1 MRTTLLLATV
11 LASLCASAGPA
22 FAGQIVYSTEPA
34 DGEAQIRVMNDD
46 GSNDRLLVHEDDI
59 PGAESVYKPYVS
71 PDGDTV
77 VFQARTPSPG
87 GYGVYCGFRCS
98 GIYAYR
104 DGVVTRVSQAPTDCP
119 PGDLCVG
126 LDTDPRVTGDGSHL
140 FYQLVYGEP
149 GGAYGTPQTVS
160 RNYYRTME
168 PGGGDE
174 VEVPETS
181 CGKGS
186 AATPNPAVEGQFAT
200 SAYCLNGNYA
210 LKVLDV
216 GGGAG
221 SEETL
226 GYDDAEFSEPAFR
239 GDGQLLVGAE
249 DGGDPGIWLYRRD
262 GSGASRLVAVSWDN
276 DSRPFSSS
284 PTFVGN
290 DAVAFVHGGSIRIAS
305 TSCDSCSLDST
316 DVLASPPGV
325 DSIAW
330 TSRSIPDPVVV
341 DTGSNDPGGG
351 NAPAGGAP
359 RPTPPSAGT
368 PTPPSNTPAPSTSPL
383 VVKTPARAKLAAA
396 LRGGIKVPFVTT
408 QTGRLTMRATIPA
421 TLAKKLGLVRR
432 KTKKPVVVASGATT
446 MTRAGEAIVKLKF
459 TPAAKKRLR
468 RARSVSLD
476 LTGKLGTTTTTTRLN
491 LTR

>member
-140 FYQLVYGEP
+140 FYQLIYGEP
-149 GGAYGTPQTVS
+149 GGAYGTPQTIS

-221 SEETL
+221 SEATL

-239 GDGQLLVGAE
+239 GDGELLVGAE

-262 GSGASRLVAVSWDN
+262 ASGASRLVALAWDS
-276 DSRPFSSS
+276 DSRPFNSS
-284 PTFVGN
+284 PTFVGK
-290 DAVAFVHGGSIRIAS
+290 DAVAFVHGGSIRTAS

-316 DVLASPPGV
+316 AVLASPPGV
-325 DSIAW
+325 DAIAW
-330 TSRSIPDPVVV
+330 TSRSIPDRVV
-341 DTGSNDPGGG
+341 DTGSEPSDGGG
-351 NAPAGGAP
+351 SNPVATP
-359 RPTPPSAGT
+359 RPTTPPAGN
-368 PTPPSNTPAPSTSPL
+368 PTPPQNTPAPL
-383 VVKTPARAKLAAA
+383 VLKTPARAKLATA
-396 LRGGIKVPFVTT
+396 LRGGIKVPFVAT
-408 QTGRLTMRATIPA
+408 QTGRLTMRATIPG
-421 TLAKKLGLVRR
+421 TLAKKLGLVHRR
-432 KTKKPVVVASGATT
+432 TKKPVVVANGTT
-446 MTRAGEAIVKLKF
+446 TVTRAGEAIVKLKF

-468 RARSVSLD
+468 RARSVALN
-476 LTGKLGTTTTTTRLN
+476 LTGTLGGTTTTTRLT